1 MAITVKPPDAPEI
14 IVFVVALETSNTL
27 SPWMAI
33 TDPAL
38 KNIQQKYKESV
49 AKQIYTVFD
58 GL

>member
-1 MAITVKPPDAPEI
+1 MAITVKPPDAPEM

-49 AKQIYTVFD
+49 AKQI
-58 GL
+58 